1 MENLYASS
9 QQKEFAGLFAAPG
22 AVYRDTPFWA
32 WNCELDKEQTKRQIL
47 IFKEMGMGG
56 FHMHARTGL
65 GTPYLGEEFM
75 KRVGECVET
84 ARDNQMLAW
93 LYDEDRWPSGAAGGL
108 VTKNPKYRAR
118 HLLMTSEKRTEAPDP
133 ENDNSGALLTCYSIR
148 LDADGFLTSYRRIG
162 ENEAPEEGAEKF
174 YLYLM
179 VDYSNPWYNDQ
190 TYVDTLNPERYADIT
205 RGGNLKEALAG
216 LEAALSYPELTVRIN
231 CVPMEDVPVE
241 EYIRLAA
248 LAKEQNLDVRFI
260 EMMPIGLGRKFAG
273 VSGGKVCRLLA
284 GAFGKP
290 ERCEGKFGNGPAVY
304 VHFPG
309 FKGKIGFI
317 DAVSHQFC
325 DKCNRVRLTSEGYLK
340 PCLQYGTGADL
351 RKLLRSGADDAVIR
365 REMCRTIYEK
375 PACHHFSAGVSG
387 QTFET
392 RDMSQIGG

>member
-1 MENLYASS
+1 MKDRYGRTIEYMRVSVTDRCNLRCIYCMPADGVPRVSHCDILTFDEITRICRIAVALGIS
-9 QQKEFAGLFAAPG
+9 RIKLTGGEPLVRRGLPDLPGMIKEISGIEQVTLTTNG
-22 AVYRDTPFWA
+22 ILLRDRI
-32 WNCELDKEQTKRQIL
+32 KE
-47 IFKEMGMGG
+47 
-56 FHMHARTGL
+56 
-65 GTPYLGEEFM
+65 
-75 KRVGECVET
+75 
-84 ARDNQMLAW
+84 
-93 LYDEDRWPSGAAGGL
+93 L
-108 VTKNPKYRAR
+108 VTNG
-118 HLLMTSEKRTEAPDP
+118 LDGV
-133 ENDNSGALLTCYSIR
+133 NISI
-148 LDADGFLTSYRRIG
+148 
-162 ENEAPEEGAEKF
+162 
-174 YLYLM
+174 
-179 VDYSNPWYNDQ
+179 
-190 TYVDTLNPERYADIT
+190 DTLNPERYADIT

-241 EYIRLAA
+241 AYIRLAA

-351 RKLLRSGADDAVIR
+351 RKLLRSGADDEAIR
-365 REMCRTIYEK
+365 HEMCRTIYEK
-375 PACHHFSAGVSG
+375 PACHHFSDGTSSAEQITDSFSDAGQTDAGISG